1 MVAEKIGLGSVD
13 SWALFESGPS
23 RESHIPGY
31 QYLYDMMSSWEVE
44 QVQSVVKA
52 KLSPAKGQTGG
63 QSGGGAVI
71 TGLFSRI
78 GCIETP
84 GRYLV
89 TRWR

>member
-1 MVAEKIGLGSVD
+1 MAKLAEKIGLGSVD

-63 QSGGGAVI
+63 QSGGG
-71 TGLFSRI
+71 GQ
-78 GCIETP
+78 G
-84 GRYLV
+84 
-89 TRWR
+89 